1 MAPLTVLYVDPDEAD
16 RAATT
21 AALEDGADDVAVV
34 ARGSVEAAADVL
46 DERTVD
52 CVVTA
57 YDLPDGDAFDV
68 VARVRAAAPGV
79 GVVLFTDADPVA
91 IDTSGVEDHLLEYVP
106 RDAPDAED
114 RLRAL
119 VRTTVEGHT
128 QAAYPLPDDEPGRNG
143 ALESLGLDAE
153 ALDGPLD
160 RVTELAARYFG
171 VEVASVNVLDD
182 RVQRVR
188 TCHGADWPPGSR
200 EDSICTY
207 TVLEDDG
214 MTVADVEADPRFA
227 DNEVLRELGIR
238 AYMGANVT
246 TPAGHTVATLCVYDD
261 EPREFSAD
269 EAAYL
274 QLLADVVADLLV
286 LHADGEVAP
295 SGAVP
300 G

>member
-34 ARGSVEAAADVL
+34 ARGSVDAAADTL
-46 DERTVD
+46 DERAVD

-68 VARVRAAAPGV
+68 VARARAAVPGV
-79 GVVLFTDADPVA
+79 GVVLFTDTDPDA
-91 IDTSGVEDHLLEYVP
+91 IDTGGVEDHLLEYVP

-119 VRTTVEGHT
+119 VHTTVEGHT
-128 QAAYPLPDDEPGRNG
+128 QAAHPLPDDEPGRNG

-160 RVTELAARYFG
+160 RVTELAARHFG

-188 TCHGADWPPGSR
+188 TCHGADWPPTSR
-200 EDSICTY
+200 EDSICAY
-207 TVLEDDG
+207 TILEDGG
-214 MTVADVEADPRFA
+214 MTVADVEDDPRFA
-227 DNEVLRELGIR
+227 DNETLRELGIR

-274 QLLADVVADLLV
+274 QLLADVVADLLE
-286 LHADGEVAP
+286 LHADGEVAQ
-295 SGAVP
+295 SEEVP